1 MENTCS
7 GYAATMHDPGSSE
20 CQAVTAEKDNSAQL
34 CGYLCVP
41 LRLNKTS
48 LAEGAS
54 PPERNFEECSLKRA
68 GKTRGVGWWGDGGY
82 DTNNKQGGSA
92 ALLSILLLFGF
103 WWIVP
108 RRTTRIARLCA
119 RSW

>member
-20 CQAVTAEKDNSAQL
+20 RQAVTAEKDTSAYH

-48 LAEGAS
+48 LAAEIPSLAEGCLPS
-54 PPERNFEECSLKRA
+54 RKEL
-68 GKTRGVGWWGDGGY
+68 RGMFPKKSRK
-82 DTNNKQGGSA
+82 NKG
-92 ALLSILLLFGF
+92 
-103 WWIVP
+103 
-108 RRTTRIARLCA
+108 C
-119 RSW
+119 